1 MNVLVDMTE
10 TIQLAKQAT
19 ELETDTLF
27 KFKELTKFKQEQ
39 LQKWHETAQPFEN
52 KIKRKKKEENKQL
65 EECKQQNLTAK
76 RE

>member
-39 LQKWHETAQPFEN
+39 LQKWHETA
-52 KIKRKKKEENKQL
+52 
-65 EECKQQNLTAK
+65 
-76 RE
+76 

>member
-1 MNVLVDMTE
+1 VSHDLTTHTLKINRKTQKDARLSMNVLVDMTE

-39 LQKWHETAQPFEN
+39 LQKWHETA
-52 KIKRKKKEENKQL
+52 
-65 EECKQQNLTAK
+65 
-76 RE
+76 

>member
-10 TIQLAKQAT
+10 TIQLAKQVT

-39 LQKWHETAQPFEN
+39 LQNWHETA
-52 KIKRKKKEENKQL
+52 
-65 EECKQQNLTAK
+65 
-76 RE
+76 